1 MADRPAIPANRE
13 LGHQLVVAR
22 DLLTGDMALAEF
34 ADLLGRGGLA
44 ALQLDPG
51 ADPLA
56 VARIGHSDHLVEP
69 VAKVRPP

>member
-1 MADRPAIPANRE
+1 MADRPVIPANRE
-13 LGHQLVVAR
+13 LGHQLDVAR
-22 DLLTGDMALAEF
+22 DLVPGDMALAEF

-51 ADPLA
+51 ADLLA

-69 VAKVRPP
+69 VAKS